1 MSEIYSSNQVAERL
15 GIAPGTVRTWKKRY
29 EKQLIEGTHW
39 VNQDGSTMWTQAGL
53 EVLQGETASVLD
65 NETAS
70 VLGNETASVLG
81 NETVSVAELRR
92 SETDDPLGRYS
103 PLVESVSQAIT
114 QGLLTRIDKAV
125 TGNIRTA
132 IATPMTAQECVT
144 VLTELGLKPCNPELL
159 LTGNQPNL
167 LTESKEN

>member
-65 NETAS
+65 
-70 VLGNETASVLG
+70 NETASVLG